1 MDGLE
6 EKLSAIFSDP
16 NSMDQILSIAKSLG
30 LSPPSAPSAPAEPA
44 APGAAA
50 AEPDASA
57 PILDEKMLQTFLS
70 IMQNGGQIND
80 RQMALLNALRP
91 FLNPARRNS
100 VDRAVRIAR
109 LTGIAEAALKNGG
122 LRL

>member
-1 MDGLE
+1 
-6 EKLSAIFSDP
+6 
-16 NSMDQILSIAKSLG
+16 
-30 LSPPSAPSAPAEPA
+30 
-44 APGAAA
+44 
-50 AEPDASA
+50 
-57 PILDEKMLQTFLS
+57 MLQTFLS

-109 LTGIAEAALKNGG
+109 LTCIAEAALKNGG

>member
-6 EKLSAIFSDP
+6 EKLSAILNDP
-16 NSMDQILSIAKSLG
+16 NSMEQILSLAKNLG
-30 LSPPSAPSAPAEPA
+30 IGPPASSSEQAAPTSTPEDTSAPL
-44 APGAAA
+44 
-50 AEPDASA
+50 
-57 PILDEKMLQTFLS
+57 LDEKMLHTFLS

-91 FLNPARRNS
+91 FLNPARQNS

-109 LTGIAEAALKNGG
+109 LTGIAEAALRNGG

>member
-6 EKLSAIFSDP
+6 EKLSAILNDP
-16 NSMDQILSIAKSLG
+16 NSMEQILSLAKNLG
-30 LSPPSAPSAPAEPA
+30 IGPPPSTSSSEQAAPVSTPEDTSAPL
-44 APGAAA
+44 
-50 AEPDASA
+50 
-57 PILDEKMLQTFLS
+57 LDEKMLHTFLS
-70 IMQNGGQIND
+70 LMQNGGQIND
-80 RQMALLNALRP
+80 RQDGAAQCPRP

-109 LTGIAEAALKNGG
+109 LTGIAEAALRNGG

>member
-6 EKLSAIFSDP
+6 EKLSAILNDP
-16 NSMDQILSIAKSLG
+16 NSMEQILSLAKNLG
-30 LSPPSAPSAPAEPA
+30 IGPLASSSEQAAPTSTPEDTSAPL
-44 APGAAA
+44 
-50 AEPDASA
+50 
-57 PILDEKMLQTFLS
+57 LDEKMLHTFLS

-91 FLNPARRNS
+91 FLNPARQNS

-109 LTGIAEAALKNGG
+109 LTGIAEAALRNGG